1 MFKKLTRQ
9 EKSALSC
16 KAFAKY
22 AEDDSMVA
30 VFDDEKDRDAWVN
43 DDGAF
48 FDRIALTF
56 LDVWRGADG
65 KMDVVSFEDD
75 IIDDNIKWLTVPHK
89 MEFDG
94 LAV

>member
-1 MFKKLTRQ
+1 MFRRLSRQ
-9 EKSALSC
+9 EKTDLAIKS
-16 KAFAKY
+16 FAKY
-22 AEDDSMVA
+22 LDDDTQIA
-30 VFDDEKDRDAWVN
+30 VFDSEKERDSWVK
-43 DDGAF
+43 DKTAF
-48 FDRIALTF
+48 FERIALTF

-65 KMDVVSFEDD
+65 KLDVVSFEDD